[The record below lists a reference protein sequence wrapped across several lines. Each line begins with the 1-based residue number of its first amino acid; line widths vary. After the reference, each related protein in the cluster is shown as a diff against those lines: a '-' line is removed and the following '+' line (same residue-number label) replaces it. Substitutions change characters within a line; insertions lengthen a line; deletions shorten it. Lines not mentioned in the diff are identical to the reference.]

1 MKKEKVVAWLH
12 AAGVRAIRTVAQA
25 ALAAI
30 GSSVAMGEVNWLLV
44 GSTSLLAGVVS
55 ILMSIAG
62 LPELKGGASNGV

>member
-1 MKKEKVVAWLH
+1 MKKEKVVAWLR

-25 ALAAI
+25 ALATI

-44 GSTSLLAGVVS
+44 GSTSLLAGIVS
-55 ILMSIAG
+55 LLMSIAG